1 VASGVM
7 DLETA
12 YELRD
17 NAGITY
23 RQALEAGGLLE
34 GALVSPRRT
43 PGEIG
48 AWLELHIEQGPILES
63 EHLKIGIVESIVGL
77 VHMLVTI
84 QGRAGHAGTTPMN
97 ARRDPMLAAAQIIL
111 EVNKIGRELS
121 RSSVGTVGLLN
132 VQPGAMNVIP
142 GKVEVGIDLR
152 DISGERIDQGIR
164 KVISAIDAVCKKLG
178 LEYTTRE
185 RARLAPQPMSK
196 KVMGSIELAAKRLG
210 ATYRVMPS
218 GAGHDTQNMARICET
233 GMIFVPSKGGV
244 SHAPDESTD
253 PTDLAL
259 GANVL
264 LETLLELDRT

>member
-1 VASGVM
+1 
-7 DLETA
+7 
-12 YELRD
+12 
-17 NAGITY
+17 
-23 RQALEAGGLLE
+23 
-34 GALVSPRRT
+34 
-43 PGEIG
+43 
-48 AWLELHIEQGPILES
+48 
-63 EHLKIGIVESIVGL
+63 
-77 VHMLVTI
+77 VTI

-152 DISGERIDQGIR
+152 DISGERIDQGMQ
-164 KVISAIDAVCKKLG
+164 KVRSAIDVVCKKLG

-185 RARLAPQPMSK
+185 RARLAPQPMSR
-196 KVMGSIELAAKRLG
+196 KVMGSIEHAATRLG
-210 ATYRVMPS
+210 ATYKVMPS

-244 SHAPDESTD
+244 SHAPDEWTD

-264 LETLLELDRT
+264 LESLLELDRT